1 MDLNQICITKKTKD
15 IRPGSQKDRLKRS
28 SANVSQANPDN
39 LGWGTMK
46 HDSVKEIRVP
56 GENRVPGDNR
66 PVMQAGMIPKL
77 PVCGL
82 FSKICSVRALN
93 GQKRYQG
100 IR

>member
-28 SANVSQANPDN
+28 SANVSQANPDK

-46 HDSVKEIRVP
+46 HDSVKEI
-56 GENRVPGDNR
+56 RVPGDNR

-82 FSKICSVRALN
+82 FSQICSVRALA